1 VADRHKDNPIP
12 FRPPAGDRAW
22 LKDYAKRTGQAVNAI
37 LSTLVSELRSR
48 VEKEDG
54 Q

>member
-12 FRPPAGDRAW
+12 FRPTGAGDRAW

-37 LSTLVSELRSR
+37 LSAALAEFRAR
-48 VEKEDG
+48 HEGDDR
-54 Q
+54 